1 MQQVKVEAVLA
12 ALEKV
17 GSTKVRDGYLRYGI
31 VADKAYGV
39 PMAVIQKL
47 AKGYGK
53 DHALATALWDTGVYE
68 ARMMAAY
75 IGEPARVTPAQMDRW
90 AKQFDNWAVC
100 DTLCFALWDRTPH
113 AFAKIHAWAAR
124 EDEWVKRAAFA
135 LLAGVALHDK
145 GPIDAELEQTLPL
158 CEAAA
163 TDGRNFVKKGVSWAL
178 RTIGTRD
185 HALHAKVTALATKLA
200 KRDDAPSRWLGKD
213 VLRDLER
220 PLVAKR
226 LAVKAAKGEKKKKPR
241 AASSRGTR

>member
-1 MQQVKVEAVLA
+1 VTVETVLA
-12 ALEKV
+12 ALEKA
-17 GSTKVRDGYLRYGI
+17 GSANVRDGYGRYGI

-39 PMAVIQKL
+39 RMGTIQKL
-47 AKGYGK
+47 AKAYGK

-75 IGEPARVTPAQMDRW
+75 VGEPAKVTPAQMDRW

-113 AFAKIHAWAAR
+113 AFAKVHAWAMR
-124 EDEWVKRAAFA
+124 EDELVKRAAFA

-145 GPIDAELEQTLPL
+145 GPNDDELATTLPL

-163 TDGRNFVKKGVSWAL
+163 PDARNFVKKGVSWAL

-185 HALHAKVTALATKLA
+185 HALHARVVALATKLA
-200 KRDDAPSRWLGKD
+200 KRDDAPSRWVGKD

-226 LAVKAAKGEKKKKPR
+226 LAAKAAKKKATPS
-241 AASSRGTR
+241 AASRGTR